1 MLQLSIQQLHP
12 KLAKAAYQYFLEGK
26 MFLSIVKDTAE
37 SLGVLSCCGLDSG
50 STETIP
56 TGQSVSLAELHICSA
71 AAADCQML

>member
-1 MLQLSIQQLHP
+1 ML
-12 KLAKAAYQYFLEGK
+12 
-26 MFLSIVKDTAE
+26 LSIVKDTAE